1 MIWVLARSSGG
12 SDRRSETKTIVL
24 PLWSTATMPTAILPL
39 PISHTAMVFPFIFP
53 NREKLNNF
61 ITYSIRHL
69 WERVSLYSHI
79 LLENCFDA
87 TNAGRGCLFLLDLE
101 RAEPTGTGH
110 M

>member
-69 WERVSLYSHI
+69 WEQVSLYSHM
-79 LLENCFDA
+79 LLENRFDA
-87 TNAGRGCLFLLDLE
+87 TNTGRGRFLFLYFE
-101 RAEPTGTGH
+101 RAELTGLGY
-110 M
+110 